1 MDSSSDEVEWSRGMD
16 RSDMVLGQED
26 GGQQLLEGNLE
37 TLLPVDARL
46 DKIQFHLLAID
57 L

>member
-26 GGQQLLEGNLE
+26 GRQQLLEGNHE